1 LVGVA
6 VNVTDVPAHI
16 GDGVFAA
23 MVTDGI
29 VSAFTVIVMLLLNA
43 VFVLVQI
50 ALLVIS
56 TLTISP
62 VTSEELENVL
72 LFVPTEFPFT
82 VQA

>member
-1 LVGVA
+1 MA
-6 VNVTDVPAHI
+6 VKVTDVPAHI

>member
-1 LVGVA
+1 MA
-6 VNVTDVPAHI
+6 VKVTDVPAHI

-23 MVTDGI
+23 IVTDGI